1 MMRITIFKI
10 AILLIGLGSLMMYTH
25 GLIVVTKKKRNDP
38 LLLISQ
44 IRWQNALD
52 NHFYCFNIS

>member
-25 GLIVVTKKKRNDP
+25 GLIVVTKKKEMTR
-38 LLLISQ
+38 
-44 IRWQNALD
+44 
-52 NHFYCFNIS
+52 YC